1 MNKNYI
7 IWGISDKGYEDSISS
22 SYPNNVIPAEFKASV
37 SDNHRQYA
45 FTFARE
51 NPNGHY
57 FYSIEQVGSNVL
69 YTIFRTNFKGGST
82 GNRLAYDAATI
93 IISKNHIIE
102 KPLNSLKLLISSYI
116 KQKDSGFG
124 NFNFENA
131 LAGIRLLANNDKR
144 SISKRYKAGYIKYHS
159 ETELSSVLVDKK
171 DKLHNFNKVYF
182 FTGLRLLEQGENK
195 IQDLKDY
202 KATPIKIINY
212 DARYYRVF
220 VENNEVTPSGN
231 TINAYKGEEIKIY
244 KTKGNTPQNVE
255 IAKAGLTITLKK
267 IETPK
272 PKPQLTGQDIRRKR
286 KAKQKA
292 KMYTVFA
299 LCSIMVLVTLGF
311 VFFEKE
317 IQNLVK
323 PPKKVITA
331 PQEKKEIHKVD
342 FNGENFT
349 KLEPECSERDIITN
363 ADSLFNFFQESI
375 YFINDSKSYKL
386 FFTADDWKISTD
398 KEEKLK
404 VDALKELK
412 VKIEKANKLAVTKKI
427 VDHINK
433 VIQYNKL
440 CFEAGL
446 EFDKKIWKIK
456 AISRLEEND
465 TIFKDIHKL
474 MFRKSGSNTQKFS
487 NYTKKIK
494 GNKKLETF
502 LDDNLPE
509 DIFNIILENNRKEF
523 KNKEKDDKTI
533 KKTDTRKPD
542 NQVNKPVCRLTEEY
556 KDNGYWH
563 SIRKEIERFDGLD
576 KYKPELDVI
585 VNRELATINSYK
597 LCGCP
602 KCKKALSDPHLKS
615 YIKEFLESYEK

>member
-182 FTGLRLLEQGENK
+182 FTGLSLLEQGENK

-220 VENNEVTPSGN
+220 VENNEVTPFGN
-231 TINAYKGEEIKIY
+231 TFNAYKGEEIKIY

-286 KAKQKA
+286 KRKEKTN
-292 KMYTVFA
+292 KYIVFA
-299 LCSIMVLVTLGF
+299 LCSVMILGISGF
-311 VFFEKE
+311 MLEDNIKGW
-317 IQNLVK
+317 LAYSTSS
-323 PPKKVITA
+323 PPQPKTA
-331 PQEKKEIHKVD
+331 PPASDSIEHHQVV
-342 FNGENFT
+342 FNGENFI
-349 KLEPECSERDIITN
+349 KSEEDTSYAIQD
-363 ADSLFNFFQESI
+363 ADTLLACFKESI
-375 YFINDSKSYKL
+375 YFKDDDTSYKL
-386 FFTADDWKISTD
+386 YFEVDNWKISTD
-398 KEEKLK
+398 KGVSLK

-412 VKIEKANKLAVTKKI
+412 VKIEKANQLADTREI
-427 VDHINK
+427 VGHINK
-433 VIQYNKL
+433 VIKYNKL
-440 CFEAGL
+440 RNEGGL
-446 EFDKKIWKIK
+446 EFNKKIWKIEV
-456 AISRLEEND
+456 IN
-465 TIFKDIHKL
+465 L
-474 MFRKSGSNTQKFS
+474 MFRKSDSNTEFTK
-487 NYTKKIK
+487 YTKKI
-494 GNKKLETF
+494 NKNLEKF
-502 LDDNLPE
+502 LKENLPKDIFEAIFSNSIELKNTKKVNKTHTKPVSQKPKPKVSPTVKTCEVIAHKDNLYW
-509 DIFNIILENNRKEF
+509 RSTS
-523 KNKEKDDKTI
+523 NK
-533 KKTDTRKPD
+533 
-542 NQVNKPVCRLTEEY
+542 L
-556 KDNGYWH
+556 
-563 SIRKEIERFDGLD
+563 
-576 KYKPELDVI
+576 
-585 VNRELATINSYK
+585 
-597 LCGCP
+597 
-602 KCKKALSDPHLKS
+602 
-615 YIKEFLESYEK
+615 

>member
-144 SISKRYKAGYIKYHS
+144 SISKRYKTGYIKYHS

-182 FTGLRLLEQGENK
+182 FTGLSLLEQGENK

-212 DARYYRVF
+212 DASYYRVF
-220 VENNEVTPSGN
+220 VENNEVTPIGN
-231 TINAYKGEEIKIY
+231 TFNAYKGEEIKIY

-255 IAKAGLTITLKK
+255 IAKSGLTITLKK

-286 KAKQKA
+286 KPKQKA

-299 LCSIMVLVTLGF
+299 LCSIMVLVILGF
-311 VFFEKE
+311 VFEKE
-317 IQNLVK
+317 IQNLVNS
-323 PPKKVITA
+323 PKKVITA
-331 PQEKKEIHKVD
+331 PQEKKEIHKVVFDGKD
-342 FNGENFT
+342 FI
-349 KLEPECSERDIITN
+349 KLEPECSELITN
-363 ADSLFNFFQESI
+363 ADSLFHSEPDCSELITNADSLFHFFKESI
-375 YFINDSKSYKL
+375 YFKDDAASYTL
-386 FFTADDWKISTD
+386 YLGDDAWKISTD
-398 KEEKLK
+398 KDVSLKL
-404 VDALKELK
+404 DDLKELK
-412 VKIEKANKLAVTKKI
+412 EKIKKANQLAVTKKI

-433 VIQYNKL
+433 VINYKKL
-440 CFEAGL
+440 IGEKGL
-446 EFDKKIWKIK
+446 AWELDEKIWKI
-456 AISRLEEND
+456 ND
-465 TIFKDIHKL
+465 NHL
-474 MFRKSGSNTQKFS
+474 MFRKSDSNSDSNTEFAE
-487 NYTKKIK
+487 YTGMIN
-494 GNKKLETF
+494 NKLKTF
-502 LDDNLPE
+502 LIDNLPA
-509 DIFNIILENNRKEF
+509 DIFEAIYSNQIEF
-523 KNKEKDDKTI
+523 MNKEKVDKTI
-533 KKTDTRKPD
+533 NKTDTREPD
-542 NQVNKPVCRLTEEY
+542 NTTVCTLTKKQKNWKDDYWNKTIQNLNNWE
-556 KDNGYWH
+556 G
-563 SIRKEIERFDGLD
+563 KEDKIPHREDRINKALD
-576 KYKPELDVI
+576 H
-585 VNRELATINSYK
+585 INAYEACS
-597 LCGCP
+597 CS
-602 KCKKALSDPHLKS
+602 KCKKKLDNPTLKNA
-615 YIKEFLESYEK
+615 KKKLDEE